1 MSLSGVCARVKER
14 GGSRVPSVSRAPKP
28 RHGRPMAGFC
38 YGTLA
43 RGWGTSVAP
52 TAADVNRDQ
61 ELRHLAQANRHI
73 AEVKRHIAL
82 QQNTI
87 AKLRLAKHPT
97 EVAESML
104 EALKGSLRVFGRH
117 RELILSIINESSLP

>member
-1 MSLSGVCARVKER
+1 M
-14 GGSRVPSVSRAPKP
+14 
-28 RHGRPMAGFC
+28 
-38 YGTLA
+38 
-43 RGWGTSVAP
+43 AP
-52 TAADVNRDQ
+52 TAADMNRDQ

-73 AEVKRHIAL
+73 AEVKQHIAL

>member
-1 MSLSGVCARVKER
+1 
-14 GGSRVPSVSRAPKP
+14 
-28 RHGRPMAGFC
+28 
-38 YGTLA
+38 
-43 RGWGTSVAP
+43 
-52 TAADVNRDQ
+52 VNRDQ

-87 AKLRLAKHPT
+87 AKLRLAKPPT

-104 EALKGSLRVFGRH
+104 EALKGSLRVFERH
-117 RELILSIINESSLP
+117 RASILSITNQSACRDRHAVCPQPI